1 MRNQTKTPDHTL
13 ATFPDMP
20 VFENA
25 QRYMMANARLQGH
38 LFKAFMAYQI
48 EMLGFLKHRY
58 EQDVKLVDSLIASD
72 QLNDSFDVMQSF
84 MQNAANEYAE
94 EAGKIASISSRIASN
109 TANEVKKE
117 TEAVIEDLAAQTA
130 S

>member
-1 MRNQTKTPDHTL
+1 MRNQTRKSDQTL
-13 ATFPDMP
+13 ASIPDMP

-25 QRYMMANARLQGH
+25 QRYMMANARLQAH
-38 LFKAFMAYQI
+38 LFKAFMSYQI

-58 EQDVKLVDSLIASD
+58 EQDVKLADNLIASD
-72 QLNDSFDVMQSF
+72 QLNDSFDVMQTF
-84 MQNAANEYAE
+84 MQKAANEYAA

-109 TANEVKKE
+109 TAKEVKKE

>member
-1 MRNQTKTPDHTL
+1 MRNQTRKSDQTL
-13 ATFPDMP
+13 ASIPDMP

-25 QRYMMANARLQGH
+25 QRYMMANARLQAH
-38 LFKAFMAYQI
+38 LFKAFMSYQI

-58 EQDVKLVDSLIASD
+58 EQDVKLADNLIASD
-72 QLNDSFDVMQSF
+72 QLNDSFDVMQTF
-84 MQNAANEYAE
+84 MQKAANEYAA

-109 TANEVKKE
+109 TAKEVKKE
-117 TEAVIEDLAAQTA
+117 TGAVIEDLAAQTA